1 MLHWQKQ
8 LKLGRQLVFA
18 IEAVRK
24 VDAPHAAVGVNL
36 HAQRFYVVCAI
47 SAAREVGE
55 VELDLVPALI
65 QSHRH
70 SADER
75 FDACGGLHG
84 WVREWRHQRGKNGG
98 ADLVVGC
105 SEATADVLI
114 VQYLNLESEVL
125 LKIFDDH
132 DQKRQLDAESLLR
145 VGRARD
151 EVGAHLSARVR
162 NSDDK

>member
-1 MLHWQKQ
+1 MVQMKGLT
-8 LKLGRQLVFA
+8 RV
-18 IEAVRK
+18 
-24 VDAPHAAVGVNL
+24 VDCKGGGEG
-36 HAQRFYVVCAI
+36 
-47 SAAREVGE
+47 AAR
-55 VELDLVPALI
+55 
-65 QSHRH
+65 HK
-70 SADER
+70 
-75 FDACGGLHG
+75 
-84 WVREWRHQRGKNGG
+84 RGKNGG

-151 EVGAHLSARVR
+151 EVGAHLSARVKIG
-162 NSDDK
+162 DDK

>member
-1 MLHWQKQ
+1 MVQMKGLT
-8 LKLGRQLVFA
+8 RV
-18 IEAVRK
+18 
-24 VDAPHAAVGVNL
+24 VDCKRGGEGVCT
-36 HAQRFYVVCAI
+36 AQ
-47 SAAREVGE
+47 
-55 VELDLVPALI
+55 
-65 QSHRH
+65 
-70 SADER
+70 ER
-75 FDACGGLHG
+75 RTWGP
-84 WVREWRHQRGKNGG
+84 
-98 ADLVVGC
+98 DLVVRC

-162 NSDDK
+162 NSDNK